1 MDGPLSGIRVVELAG
16 WVAGPAA
23 GLLMADWGADVI
35 KIEAPE
41 GDAWRYNALAPAQDD
56 LESPAFEVPNRGKRS
71 VVLNL
76 KEPAQQAQGHKL
88 VARADVFL
96 TNMRQAALDAL
107 GMDEATLRAVNPS
120 HVYVQV
126 TGFGLRGE
134 DASRPGF
141 DYTAYWSKAGFSQV
155 IGEPGQPPVLP
166 RAANGD
172 YPTAI
177 TTAAATCAALY
188 RRAQT
193 GEGDHVHV
201 SLAGVGAFVLSIDH
215 ANLLQGGEIAQRHS
229 REEPRSPL
237 FNSYAA
243 GDDRWFMLACF
254 QSDRHWP
261 DLCLA
266 LERED
271 LLGEPRYLT
280 VELRSEHARE
290 LTTLLES
297 EFAKRSLNQWRPIFD
312 NHGIIWEPMNDIASA
327 QSDPQYALLGTFPT
341 YADARSNR
349 PVRTVDTPAHFAA
362 FPRTIDRGAP
372 PLGAHTEEVLHEL
385 EETDT

>member
-1 MDGPLSGIRVVELAG
+1 MEGPLSGVRVVELAG

-23 GLLMADWGADVI
+23 GLFMADWGADVV

-56 LESPAFEVPNRGKRS
+56 LESPGFEVPNRGKRS
-71 VVLNL
+71 VVLDL
-76 KEPAQQAQGHKL
+76 KDPAQRDQAHRL
-88 VARADVFL
+88 VASADVFL
-96 TNMRQAALDAL
+96 TNMRQAAIDVL
-107 GMDEATLRAVNPS
+107 GMDEATLRAVSPS
-120 HVYVQV
+120 LVYVQV
-126 TGFGLRGE
+126 TGFGLQGQ
-134 DASRPGF
+134 DAVRPGF
-141 DYTAYWSKAGFSQV
+141 DYTAYWSKAGFSQI

-215 ANLLQGGEIAQRHS
+215 ANLLQGGEVAQRHS
-229 REEPRSPL
+229 RAEPRSPL

-243 GDDRWFMLACF
+243 AGERWFMLACF

-271 LLGEPRYLT
+271 LLAKPRYLT
-280 VELRSEHARE
+280 VELRAEHTRE
-290 LTTLLES
+290 LTSLLEA
-297 EFAKRSLNQWRPIFD
+297 EFAKRTLDEWRPIFD
-312 NHGIIWEPMNDIASA
+312 RYGIIWEAMNDIASA
-327 QSDPQYALLGTFPT
+327 QADPQYAALGTFPT
-341 YADARSNR
+341 YDDPRSAR
-349 PVRTVDTPAHFAA
+349 PVRTVDTPAHFRA
-362 FPRTIDRGAP
+362 FPRAIDRGAP
-372 PLGAHTEEVLHEL
+372 PLGAHTEEVLREL
-385 EETDT
+385 EESNG